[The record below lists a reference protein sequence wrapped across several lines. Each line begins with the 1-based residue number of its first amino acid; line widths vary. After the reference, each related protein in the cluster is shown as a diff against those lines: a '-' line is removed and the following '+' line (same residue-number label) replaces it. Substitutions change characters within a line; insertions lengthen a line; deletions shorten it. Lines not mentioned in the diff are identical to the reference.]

1 MLMVWTFNNSD
12 RMFTMIERFADVM
25 GQVGLFNFTVD
36 INGYIAGSVPAR
48 MLAAIPKYPKVNWLL
63 TIQNL
68 NTSTDV
74 VNALLNNTNGARTN
88 FFNEMARLLTTYPQC
103 DGIDID
109 LEKCGG
115 YSNQAPMRQ
124 FIAEVYNWCH
134 ARGKLLNVCMPPIT
148 GPNAS
153 VGGEYWCAYEDYA
166 NTVDTMTIMSYAF
179 AWLGSS
185 PGPVSPKW
193 WLEQILA
200 YSTRVVPKS
209 KILLG
214 IGAWAIMWGLHI
226 PYSGYKATSGTYYWP
241 LFWMQ
246 GQYNFHDFRSGEGV
260 TWPDRQPKI
269 PFTGYWSD
277 YEKVCYMMPHVYDYV
292 DGNMY
297 DHSQSPLVDGV
308 QDGRHYVVGF
318 TKYQRT
324 SGTSYQSYAVGPVNN
339 NNVIKGSGA
348 IVYGPKIPNK
358 PAAYVE
364 YVSSR
369 EQATLSSEDQQWLD
383 YRIEQVG
390 YDGLNTQEKKLYE
403 STQPARWE
411 YVVSVPYGTCSRW
424 KLALDMNFPWFDSNG
439 LYITVDGVDYS
450 IREQRFWNVTFRQ
463 RHIEVF
469 FEGELKPNTTH
480 KVVCG
485 ALGNTV
491 GAVVYKLLLCPC
503 EDINTVIRK
512 YNVELFA
519 GQAEYTMSTQQF
531 VDVDGNKVTPADNYA
546 MTIETLRTPPDSANI
561 WYEDYRGYSE
571 YGPSF
576 YSDFWETEGNWK
588 VIENDYTD
596 TNTSQKLRLNGI
608 STLKRTTWTD
618 VHVYARWQSGSGRVG
633 VVLGD
638 LFACMNYANNQ
649 LQLWNG
655 SNLVH
660 AISYTM
666 NGEQAIAMRVR
677 NGTVRVYT
685 GTNKVLQFTVN
696 TSTGSGSPGI
706 RSTTQVIFTLCRIGS
721 GWWYE
726 PYECYDLT
734 VLGQT
739 TRLGRVARTNVTW
752 DDELQ
757 VFRVNDDVEESSTR
771 TETLSLDYDF
781 QYMGR
786 MPILKGKEYQD
797 IPVVYKPVDINIRHM
812 RTYIGD
818 ADGFGIMYY
827 EDADV
832 IQYWYNRAMC
842 EYGIKGMCMWSL
854 GQEDCRIWE
863 RISAEE

>member
-1 MLMVWTFNNSD
+1 MVWTFNNSD
-12 RMFTMIERFADVM
+12 RMFTMIEQYAPLM

-36 INGYIAGSVPAR
+36 VNGNITGSVPNR
-48 MLAAIPKYPKVNWLL
+48 MIATIEKYPKVNWLL

-88 FFNEMARLLTTYPQC
+88 FFNEMARLLVTYQQC

-109 LEKCGG
+109 LENCGG
-115 YSNQAPMRQ
+115 YSNQAPMKAL
-124 FIAEVYNWCH
+124 IAEIYNWCH

-214 IGAWAIMWGLHI
+214 IGAWAIMWALHI

-246 GQYNFHDFRSGEGV
+246 GKYNFYDFRSGEGV

-269 PFTGYWSD
+269 PFAGYWSD
-277 YEKVCYMMPHVYDYV
+277 YEKVCYMMPHVYDYI
-292 DGNMY
+292 DGSLYNQL
-297 DHSQSPLVDGV
+297 QSPLVQGV
-308 QDGRHYVVGF
+308 QDGREYIVGF
-318 TKYQRT
+318 TKYQK
-324 SGTSYQSYAVGPVNN
+324 VNGN
-339 NNVIKGSGA
+339 YEIITGYSNVLGSVITGSGYITA
-348 IVYGPKIPNK
+348 KAVTVLND
-358 PAAYVE
+358 
-364 YVSSR
+364 
-369 EQATLSSEDQQWLD
+369 EDQAWMD
-383 YRIEQVG
+383 FRIGQVG
-390 YDGLNTQEKKLYE
+390 YDGLTDNEKAIYQ
-403 STQPARWE
+403 STQSGSWE
-411 YVVSVPYGTCSRW
+411 YVFNISTAGTYT
-424 KLALDMNFPWFDSNG
+424 LALDMNFPWFDSNS
-439 LYITVDGVDYS
+439 LKITLDGADYTVT
-450 IREQRFWNVTFRQ
+450 ETRFWNITYRT

-469 FEGELKPNTTH
+469 FRGHLSAGTH
-480 KVVCG
+480 IIKCG
-485 ALGNTV
+485 ANGSIV
-491 GAVVYKLLLCPC
+491 GAITYGLC
-503 EDINTVIRK
+503 IGNFTT
-512 YNVELFA
+512 ELFS
-519 GQAEYTMSTQQF
+519 GQADYTMSTQQF
-531 VDVDGNKVTPADNYA
+531 VDVNGNKVVPADNYA

-571 YGPSF
+571 YGPTY
-576 YSDFWETEGNWK
+576 YSDFWETSGDWK

-596 TNTSQKLRLNGI
+596 TSASQKLRLNGI
-608 STLKRTTWTD
+608 SQLKRTTWTD
-618 VHVYARWQSGSGRVG
+618 THVYARWQSGSGRVG
-633 VVLGD
+633 VIFGD

-739 TRLGRVARTNVTW
+739 TRLGRIARTNVTW

-757 VFRVNDDVEESSTR
+757 VFRVNSDVEESSTR

-854 GQEDCRIWE
+854 GQEDCRVWE
-863 RISAEE
+863 RISAE